1 MYILAISPHT
11 DDVEL
16 GCGGSLFRFKAD
28 GHETRVVAFGMGN
41 PQDGAEM
48 WEFLASSR
56 ILSLN
61 SSHAHNFDCR
71 RYNERRQDILDLMVQ
86 ERVRR
91 EPDLVLV
98 PNTGNVH
105 QDHEVVTAEALRA
118 FKSSCILGYELPW
131 GDKRQVHL
139 PCFSKLSAGDLIKKC
154 EAVACYKSQEAR
166 DYTDEGFLYSLA
178 TVRGAQAGKTKYAE
192 AFEVLKW
199 VL

>member
-1 MYILAISPHT
+1 MKILAISPHT

-16 GCGGSLFRFKAD
+16 GCGGTLARFITD
-28 GHETRVVAFGMGN
+28 GLHVRVMSFGTGN
-41 PQDGAEM
+41 PRSGATEN
-48 WEFLASSR
+48 EFRASMR
-56 ILSLN
+56 CLGVHSL
-61 SSHAHNFDCR
+61 HPRDFDCR
-71 RYNERRQDILDLMVQ
+71 RYNEYRQNILNHMVQ

-91 EPDLVLV
+91 EPDLVFV

-139 PCFSKLSAGDLIKKC
+139 PCFIKLSAGDLIKKC

-178 TVRGAQAGKTKYAE
+178 TVRGAQAGSKYAE
-192 AFEVLKW
+192 SFEVLRW